1 MFVCVLVKEKLN
13 VRHVCLY
20 IYMCNEVSGGS
31 RIFPSR
37 VRQFP
42 NWDYFAIFCR
52 KLHENERIWTPRG
65 ARVSGAP
72 LDPPMEVP
80 WLKYSLLPFNVFTV

>member
-1 MFVCVLVKEKLN
+1 MCVLVKEKLN
-13 VRHVCLY
+13 VRHVYIY

-42 NWDYFAIFCR
+42 NWNYIAIFCR
-52 KLHENERIWTPRG
+52 KLHENERIWTPGEG
-65 ARVSGAP
+65 ARVPGAP
-72 LDPPMEVP
+72 LDPPKEVS
-80 WLKYSLLPFNVFTV
+80 WLKYSLLSFNVFTV